1 MSSKEGVARSFAPQR
16 AAGSSSAEARGTA
29 MNGFPDPSQIAA
41 VTSRLE
47 RLEHFAL
54 ATQQPRTWREPPLQ
68 PGYDDSQY
76 DGMPGPA
83 LLRARR
89 NSPGINPWLF
99 VMATALNTMV
109 AAVLAVIITL
119 GVVEGQSRESPTAAA
134 DGYTRVSTGIASETP
149 RFAGTQAAGTQ
160 AAMTLRPIGSPKE
173 PLRLEARKPARL
185 PLQFQPENAA
195 QESYI
200 VVLGGAP
207 AGTTLLGASRIGSD
221 TWFLPPGSADR
232 LQITLPEWSSSPFEV
247 AIELRRTN
255 GLVAAQTMA
264 WLAVPPP
271 GSVSETIGI
280 GADQSAVKD
289 LLAQGGRLIER
300 GEIIAARAVY
310 QRAADMGSG
319 DAALALGSTYDP
331 NRLWSLGAIG
341 MVGNKER
348 AKHWYARANDLG
360 HPDASAR
367 LKLLGN

>member
-1 MSSKEGVARSFAPQR
+1 MLSKEAQARSFAPQR
-16 AAGSSSAEARGTA
+16 LAGSPAAEARDTA
-29 MNGFPDPSQIAA
+29 MNGFSDPSQIAA

-47 RLEHFAL
+47 RLEHFAV
-54 ATQQPRTWREPPLQ
+54 TSSQQARGWREPPLQ
-68 PGYDDSQY
+68 PPGYS
-76 DGMPGPA
+76 DGQFDGVAGPA

-89 NSPGINPWLF
+89 SGPGINPWLF

-119 GVVEGQSRESPTAAA
+119 GVVEGQSRENPTAAA
-134 DGYTRVSTGIASETP
+134 GGYTRVSTGYASEAP
-149 RFAGTQAAGTQ
+149 QLAGTQAV
-160 AAMTLRPIGSPKE
+160 TLRPIGSPKE

-185 PLQFQPENAA
+185 PLQFQPEHAA

-221 TWFLPPGSADR
+221 SWFLPAGSASR
-232 LQITLPEWSSSPFEV
+232 LEITLPEWSNSPLEV

-255 GLVAAQTMA
+255 GLVAGQTMA

-271 GSVSETIGI
+271 GAAETTGM
-280 GADQSAVKD
+280 GTDQAAVKD
-289 LLAQGGRLIER
+289 LLAQGSRLIER
-300 GEIIAARAVY
+300 GEIVAARSVY

-319 DAALALGSTYDP
+319 EAALALGATYDP

-360 HPDASAR
+360 HPEANGR
-367 LKLLGN
+367 LRLLGN